1 MVPPLLFGKPQ
12 RWPSFLWTVTGRAK
26 VTSKFVLNTFNGM
39 FSSAYSA
46 IHSQFSRSQRNQT
59 PFHHMPVQSE
69 RFSIRTK
76 AGPIRLD
83 DQEQAKVAGVF
94 CVHGY
99 FCRAKVAGVFDEAL
113 LLDYA
118 PASHSNFNFP
128 ESRPGHSGCSGQC
141 NGRRRFCC
149 VQCYSSQV
157 IAAGDFL
164 NSFLMAT
171 GPPSMFSKTLEERLS
186 IWLRDVV

>member
-1 MVPPLLFGKPQ
+1 MVFSWCHL
-12 RWPSFLWTVTGRAK
+12 
-26 VTSKFVLNTFNGM
+26 FVLVSPNVDRHFFGRWQGEHKLRQSSFETGSTVF
-39 FSSAYSA
+39 FSSACSA
-46 IHSQFSRSQRNQT
+46 THSQFSRSQRNQT

-113 LLDYA
+113 LLD
-118 PASHSNFNFP
+118 HSPPLPRELKFFLKQARAQWMLRAMQRSQAFLLCP
-128 ESRPGHSGCSGQC
+128 MLLIPGNC
-141 NGRRRFCC
+141 RRFFFEFPFTGHRPTSM
-149 VQCYSSQV
+149 VSK
-157 IAAGDFL
+157 
-164 NSFLMAT
+164 SFEEIIYMA
-171 GPPSMFSKTLEERLS
+171 S
-186 IWLRDVV
+186 